1 MAKIESSFLDI
12 TYLDTLS
19 YQDTPVHRLDPRVKL
34 LTTLLFVVCVISFN
48 KYELSGLIPFVI
60 YPVVLVTLGNLPMA
74 YLLKK
79 VLLAAP
85 FVFFIG
91 IFNPLLDR
99 AVLMHLG
106 PMGISGGWVSFA
118 SIMIRCVLTVSAALI
133 LIASTGFN
141 AVCMALGKMGA
152 PNSFAVQLLFLYRYI
167 FVLTDEALRMV
178 RARSLR
184 SFAGK
189 GMGLRVFSYMIG
201 QLLLRTLDR
210 AQRIHLAMRCRGF
223 DGEIRVLRPLKICA
237 RDVAFLMGWSSLF
250 LLMRLYDIPQWMGH
264 AVTELMR

>member
-1 MAKIESSFLDI
+1 MATIESSFLDI

-19 YQDTPVHRLDPRVKL
+19 YQDTPVHRLDPRVKVL
-34 LTTLLFVVCVISFN
+34 ATLLYIVCILSFN
-48 KYELSGLIPFVI
+48 KYELSALIPFVI
-60 YPVVLVTLGNLPMA
+60 YLVVLVALGNLPMA

-79 VLLAAP
+79 VMLAAP
-85 FVFFIG
+85 FAFFIG

-106 PMGISGGWVSFA
+106 PIEISGGWVSFA
-118 SIMIRCVLTVSAALI
+118 SIMIRFVLTVSAALI

-152 PNSFAVQLLFLYRYI
+152 PSSFAVQLLFLYRYI

-184 SFAGK
+184 SFGGK
-189 GMGLRVFSYMIG
+189 GLGLRVFSYMIG

-223 DGEIRVLRPLKICA
+223 DGEIRMVRPLKICG
-237 RDVAFLMGWSSLF
+237 RDVAFLLGCSALF
-250 LLMRLYDIPQWMGH
+250 FLMRLYDIPQWMGH
-264 AVTELMR
+264 TVTELMR